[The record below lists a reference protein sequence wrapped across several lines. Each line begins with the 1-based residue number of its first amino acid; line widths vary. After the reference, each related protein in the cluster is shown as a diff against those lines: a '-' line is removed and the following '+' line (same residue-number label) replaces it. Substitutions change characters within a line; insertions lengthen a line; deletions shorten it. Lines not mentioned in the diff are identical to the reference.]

1 MKLAPETSGPGRRDF
16 NGGGL
21 GVKPGVGGRRP
32 GLLRILGISDP
43 NGGPV
48 PTRRWKLKPGGNLLV
63 IGNRVPWGRLIE
75 RAPMGSLLLR
85 GLQLEGWRR
94 HGSGEASPKTNRA
107 EVSCAPDRTKDKS
120 PADWGAFDGYDG

>member
-1 MKLAPETSGPGRRDF
+1 MGAAWESNREL
-16 NGGGL
+16 
-21 GVKPGVGGRRP
+21 GGRRP
-32 GLLRILGISDP
+32 GLLRILGIGDP

-63 IGNRVPWGRLIE
+63 IGNRVPWGRLME

-85 GLQLEGWRR
+85 GLQLAGWRR

-107 EVSCAPDRTKDKS
+107 VVPCAPDRTKGRS
-120 PADWGAFDGYDG
+120 PADWRAFDGCDG